1 MEARAARDGEADPPP
16 SFPPPSPVLEYKL
29 VEVDGAAAAVAWQDG
44 PNRVVEL
51 PPAAASV
58 AVDDAWAA
66 GAPAVT
72 VRGAETA
79 PAKAAPVGAPRTV
92 APRTVAPA
100 AAAPAAATPAPAAP
114 APAASAPGAD
124 MTVSQLK
131 SALKAAGLPTG
142 GKTADLVARLA
153 AARRA

>member
-79 PAKAAPVGAPRTV
+79 PAKAAPVV

-142 GKTADLVARLA
+142 GKKADLVARLA

>member
-72 VRGAETA
+72 V
-79 PAKAAPVGAPRTV
+79 PI
-92 APRTVAPA
+92 
-100 AAAPAAATPAPAAP
+100 
-114 APAASAPGAD
+114 
-124 MTVSQLK
+124 
-131 SALKAAGLPTG
+131 PTSFS
-142 GKTADLVARLA
+142 VARLDRSKISRTPGWA
-153 AARRA
+153 SRIARSLSELAKNGTGST